1 MSSFA
6 SKKHDDDVEFIKT
19 QLEELNNI
27 LKNLHSSSRKLPNL
41 NSKDSEHSELK
52 NNLKQLD
59 SQLKNDL
66 KKLSKKVK
74 ISITKNKESF
84 DFMINANNE
93 KIFVC
98 SFTNNNGKV
107 NIIPR
112 VLLNTQKNET
122 SEEDMKKHMKKLKD
136 YRNRLI
142 ELLKPAESKP
152 HSTKKSK
159 KGGKRLKKR
168 TFRRKNKLIG
178 GNRELLIASLI
189 TSCLMSLC
197 IYSLVVNTNRDYIAL
212 SAVGVGAT
220 SVFAIFIVLIN
231 RMLHNPDTQSE
242 THSDTGSDTGSDTR
256 GYFSNIMNII
266 MNNIGY
272 INVAIGENVP
282 IVLPDDAAVPNAERA
297 ENTPA
302 ETPPTD
308 YMESI
313 RNIIDNYGQSIRK
326 TFNEIFNNAD
336 TGLILFLLIN
346 FIFNILPTQPDL
358 QVGYNRENLPTA
370 QPAQDPPHYVLPS
383 NTILV
388 PEDIEFELIIATEA
402 DGDNV

>member
-1 MSSFA
+1 MTSFA
-6 SKKHDDDVEFIKT
+6 SKKHDEDVEFIQT
-19 QLEELNNI
+19 QLEELNNR
-27 LKNLHSSSRKLPNL
+27 LKTLDSSSRKLPNL
-41 NSKDSEHSELK
+41 DSTDSELK
-52 NNLKQLD
+52 NNLEQLD
-59 SQLKNDL
+59 SELKEHL

-122 SEEDMKKHMKKLKD
+122 SEEDMKTHMKKLEH
-136 YRNRLI
+136 YRKRLI
-142 ELLKPAESKP
+142 KLLKYEKSKP
-152 HSTKKSK
+152 LSPKNKSK

-178 GNRELLIASLI
+178 GNHELLIASLI

-197 IYSLVVNTNRDYIAL
+197 IYSLVVNTNRDIIAL
-212 SAVGVGAT
+212 SAVGVSAT
-220 SVFAIFIVLIN
+220 TVFAIFIVLIY

-242 THSDTGSDTGSDTR
+242 TDSDTGSDTGSDTR
-256 GYFSNIMNII
+256 GYFTTIMNNI

-272 INVAIGENVP
+272 ISVAIGENVP
-282 IVLPDDAAVPNAERA
+282 IVLPDDAAVPIAEHA
-297 ENTPA
+297 PEEN
-302 ETPPTD
+302 PPTD

-313 RNIIDNYGQSIRK
+313 RN
-326 TFNEIFNNAD
+326 TFNNIFNTVD
-336 TGLILFLLIN
+336 TGLIFFLLIN

-358 QVGYNRENLPTA
+358 QVGYNQENLPTSEPV
-370 QPAQDPPHYVLPS
+370 QEPPHYVLPS

-388 PEDIEFELIIATEA
+388 PEDIEFELIIGTDA
-402 DGDNV
+402 DGVDYV